1 MSRTYW
7 RVSPAFWSDEKVSG
21 CGDYPGWSDDAKIL
35 ALYLL
40 TCEHRN
46 VAGLFRVPKGYICD
60 DLGWERERLAKPL
73 GELLRDGFI
82 EYDEKARLC
91 LIVNTLEYQAPENE
105 NQIKATIKALAEL
118 PDSSLFARLF
128 EQAERFAKPFAE
140 RLRERLGERIGKPTA
155 TAITTA
161 TATTTL
167 SEGASQSDAQPVDNS
182 DAPDDDFA
190 DIDFG
195 EEEPEEPKKPE
206 PKLTPGQ
213 ELVGYYARAADIPGA
228 AKPTDR
234 QKGIVA
240 QIVGQ
245 KVKGGVK
252 PDLVRKALFELVDQ
266 GQEPQRLAAL
276 VDKWAAAHRR
286 SGPTS
291 TFPEEPPPE
300 ITEADRRAGA
310 EIIRE
315 ARRQLKRP
323 AVTA

>member
-1 MSRTYW
+1 MRA
-7 RVSPAFWSDEKVSG
+7 RNLK
-21 CGDYPGWSDDAKIL
+21 PGFFK
-35 ALYLL
+35 
-40 TCEHRN
+40 
-46 VAGLFRVPKGYICD
+46 
-60 DLGWERERLAKPL
+60 
-73 GELLRDGFI
+73 
-82 EYDEKARLC
+82 
-91 LIVNTLEYQAPENE
+91 NE
-105 NQIKATIKALAEL
+105 ELAEL
-118 PDSSLFARLF
+118 PFEARLLFAGLWCMADREGRLEDRPKRIKAEVFPYDAVNIEKLLEQLRTARSIVRYTVEGHDGGIIWIPTFKRHQNPHKNEKPSELPAYRDIAKLREDSGAKTEPLGLNPSSLNPSSLNPDIPVGV
-128 EQAERFAKPFAE
+128 AE
-140 RLRERLGERIGKPTA
+140 TA
-155 TAITTA
+155 T
-161 TATTTL
+161 
-167 SEGASQSDAQPVDNS
+167 DADEC
-182 DAPDDDFA
+182 AG
-190 DIDFG
+190 IDFG
-195 EEEPEEPKKPE
+195 EEGPEEPKKPE

-252 PDLVRKALFELVDQ
+252 PDLVKKALFELVDQ

-286 SGPTS
+286 SGPSTS

-315 ARRQLKRP
+315 ARRKLKRP